1 MHHDWLPMTSRLHE
15 ALSRHLAGHSGEW
28 VFPNPQT
35 GLPYFERSK
44 WLPKLCR
51 LAQVR
56 EFGLHGIRHLSASIL
71 IASKVSLL
79 DVQTILRHTNLTTTQ
94 RYVHRLE
101 SVRKA
106 IEVFE

>member
-1 MHHDWLPMTSRLHE
+1 M
-15 ALSRHLAGHSGEW
+15 
-28 VFPNPQT
+28 
-35 GLPYFERSK
+35 PYFERSK

-51 LAQVR
+51 LAGVK

-71 IASKVSLL
+71 IRAKVSLL

>member
-1 MHHDWLPMTSRLHE
+1 M
-15 ALSRHLAGHSGEW
+15 
-28 VFPNPQT
+28 
-35 GLPYFERSK
+35 
-44 WLPKLCR
+44 PKLCR
-51 LAQVR
+51 LAGVK

-71 IASKVSLL
+71 IRAKVSLL